1 MPLEVVNQLS
11 RRGLQLTF
19 EDQGP
24 GIPDPAVVL
33 QRRLLDWRRKEIE
46 QIVAGLAMKI
56 LNVDDDNGSR
66 YAKSLIL
73 QRAGYTV
80 LEAATGEDALR
91 LIAEEEPD
99 LVLLDV
105 HLPDISGFE
114 VCRRIKHNPRTAAIM
129 VVHATASFVAG
140 QDSIRGVEGGAD
152 AYITEP
158 VQQEELMATVKA
170 LLRLRQAES
179 ELRQA
184 RDVLETRVQER
195 TTELQRAIQALR
207 QEVNGRVR
215 SEQALR
221 ASYQFLQA
229 TLDALSSHIVILD
242 EAGFIL
248 SVNASW
254 ERFVAASDVAATADS
269 RGLNFVAFFPTT
281 TGTDAA
287 AAQMVVTGVREVLT
301 RQRDEFSGEY
311 ACQQQGASRYFFVRV
326 TRFEGPEGQRI
337 VVVFENI
344 TEVKQAEESLRRQ
357 QETLYESEKLATMG
371 ALLASV
377 AHELN
382 NPLGVVQM
390 QLDLLAGETKDKA
403 LQERV
408 TELQQATERCIRIVQ
423 SFLALARR
431 NPPQRT
437 PMQLN
442 AVVTEA
448 LQLLA
453 HALHLD
459 NVIVQQHLAS
469 DLPLIGADVAQ
480 LQQVVVNLLLNAQ
493 QALHQTSTSRQLTL
507 TTYYNVA
514 QKRVTLEVADTGPGI
529 PFHLQARIFEPFF
542 TTKPVGVGTGLG
554 LSVCRGIV
562 EGHGG
567 TINVISHPGY
577 GAMFRLELPAET
589 TVAPETPESVVPPL
603 APTPASTIL
612 IVDDEVGIA
621 RGLAR
626 LLRRDGHSVDTA
638 DNGRQAL
645 GMLQTREYDLI
656 LCDLRMPD
664 LDGPGLYRAVEAH
677 QPHLLPRFIF
687 LTGDTL
693 SPDASSFLE
702 QAGAPRL
709 VKPFSAAEGRRV
721 VQQALGT
728 RR

>member
-1 MPLEVVNQLS
+1 
-11 RRGLQLTF
+11 
-19 EDQGP
+19 
-24 GIPDPAVVL
+24 
-33 QRRLLDWRRKEIE
+33 
-46 QIVAGLAMKI
+46 
-56 LNVDDDNGSR
+56 
-66 YAKSLIL
+66 
-73 QRAGYTV
+73 
-80 LEAATGEDALR
+80 
-91 LIAEEEPD
+91 
-99 LVLLDV
+99 
-105 HLPDISGFE
+105 
-114 VCRRIKHNPRTAAIM
+114 
-129 VVHATASFVAG
+129 
-140 QDSIRGVEGGAD
+140 
-152 AYITEP
+152 
-158 VQQEELMATVKA
+158 
-170 LLRLRQAES
+170 
-179 ELRQA
+179 
-184 RDVLETRVQER
+184 
-195 TTELQRAIQALR
+195 
-207 QEVNGRVR
+207 
-215 SEQALR
+215 LR

-254 ERFVAASDVAATADS
+254 QHFVAASSAAAPSDS
-269 RGLNFVAFFPTT
+269 RGLDFVAFFPTMT
-281 TGTDAA
+281 ATDAA
-287 AAQMVVTGVREVLT
+287 AAQMVIAGVRAVLT
-301 RQRDEFSGEY
+301 QQRDEFSCEY
-311 ACQQQGASRYFFVRV
+311 ACQHQSASWYFFVRV

-344 TEVKQAEESLRRQ
+344 TEVKRAEEALRRQ
-357 QETLYESEKLATMG
+357 QETLYESDKLATMG

-390 QLDLLAGETKDKA
+390 QLDLLAGETKDST
-403 LQERV
+403 LQERL

-423 SFLALARR
+423 SFLTLARR

-437 PMQLN
+437 PVQLN
-442 AVVTEA
+442 AVVTAA
-448 LQLLA
+448 LQLIA

-459 NVIVQQHLAS
+459 NVVVQQHLAS

-493 QALHQTSTSRQLTL
+493 QALHQTSTPRRQLTL
-507 TTYYNVA
+507 TTHYNAA
-514 QKRVTLEVADTGPGI
+514 QQRVTLEVADTGPGI
-529 PFHLQARIFEPFF
+529 PLHLQARIFDPFF

-554 LSVCRGIV
+554 LSVCRGVV

-567 TINVISHPGY
+567 TINVISQPGY
-577 GAMFRLELPAET
+577 GAMFRVELPVET
-589 TVAPETPESVVPPL
+589 TMAPETPESAVSPL
-603 APTPASTIL
+603 APTPPGTIL

-626 LLRRDGHSVDTA
+626 LLRRDGHHVDTA

-645 GMLQTREYDLI
+645 AMLQAQEYDLI

-664 LDGPGLYRAVEAH
+664 LDGPGLYRAIAAH

-693 SPDASSFLE
+693 SPDASTFLE

-709 VKPFSAAEGRRV
+709 VKPFSAAEGRRMV
-721 VQQALGT
+721 WQALGT

>member
-1 MPLEVVNQLS
+1 
-11 RRGLQLTF
+11 
-19 EDQGP
+19 
-24 GIPDPAVVL
+24 
-33 QRRLLDWRRKEIE
+33 
-46 QIVAGLAMKI
+46 
-56 LNVDDDNGSR
+56 
-66 YAKSLIL
+66 
-73 QRAGYTV
+73 
-80 LEAATGEDALR
+80 
-91 LIAEEEPD
+91 
-99 LVLLDV
+99 
-105 HLPDISGFE
+105 
-114 VCRRIKHNPRTAAIM
+114 
-129 VVHATASFVAG
+129 
-140 QDSIRGVEGGAD
+140 
-152 AYITEP
+152 
-158 VQQEELMATVKA
+158 
-170 LLRLRQAES
+170 
-179 ELRQA
+179 
-184 RDVLETRVQER
+184 
-195 TTELQRAIQALR
+195 
-207 QEVNGRVR
+207 
-215 SEQALR
+215 
-221 ASYQFLQA
+221 
-229 TLDALSSHIVILD
+229 
-242 EAGFIL
+242 
-248 SVNASW
+248 
-254 ERFVAASDVAATADS
+254 
-269 RGLNFVAFFPTT
+269 
-281 TGTDAA
+281 
-287 AAQMVVTGVREVLT
+287 
-301 RQRDEFSGEY
+301 
-311 ACQQQGASRYFFVRV
+311 
-326 TRFEGPEGQRI
+326 
-337 VVVFENI
+337 
-344 TEVKQAEESLRRQ
+344 
-357 QETLYESEKLATMG
+357 MG

-390 QLDLLAGETKDKA
+390 QLDLLAGETKDNS

-408 TELQQATERCIRIVQ
+408 TELQRATERCIRIVQ
-423 SFLALARR
+423 SFLTLARR
-431 NPPQRT
+431 SPPQRT
-437 PMQLN
+437 PVQLN
-442 AVVTEA
+442 AVATEA

-493 QALHQTSTSRQLTL
+493 QALHQTSTSRQLML
-507 TTYYNVA
+507 TTYYNIA

-577 GAMFRLELPAET
+577 GAMFRVELPAET
-589 TVAPETPESVVPPL
+589 AVAPETPESVAPPL
-603 APTPASTIL
+603 APPSAGTIL

-626 LLRRDGHSVDTA
+626 LLRRDGHYVDTA

-645 GMLQTREYDLI
+645 SILQTREYDLI

-664 LDGPGLYRAVEAH
+664 LDGPGLYRAIEAH

-721 VQQALGT
+721 VRQALGT
-728 RR
+728 RC